1 MVCCIHDP
9 NLASL
14 LAGKEEAM
22 PAPGDGLL
30 VGCFLAIEILLL
42 LSIGVLPW

>member
-14 LAGKEEAM
+14 LAGKEEAV
-22 PAPGDGLL
+22 PPPGDGLL

-42 LSIGVLPW
+42 LSIGALPW

>member
-9 NLASL
+9 SLASL

-22 PAPGDGLL
+22 PSPGDGLL
-30 VGCFLAIEILLL
+30 VGWFLAIEIVLL
-42 LSIGVLPW
+42 LSIGALPW